1 MASWSDGLSKIHAKE
16 LLIGESS
23 KVEEV
28 FLSDHAIYD
37 PNELIRYLDAL
48 PKPSTNINDNHIL
61 EQFPVTKQR
70 QSCYKVF
77 LTSIFVISIICTIV
91 ILCRDHV
98 KNLLLWLEKV
108 ETPISFLIF
117 IILFTIVSFPIAWG
131 FVLLILAAGYLY
143 GFFYGSIVVATGGAV
158 GVTVAHLTMKKC
170 CRVYI
175 MTHLYNENMTPVIR
189 VVEGVQ
195 GFKVVALTRLTPI
208 PFGLQNG
215 LFSLTNIPLLSYIAA
230 SVMGLLP
237 FAFLNCYIAS
247 TLRSME
253 EVLTDES
260 NQTTGYIIFIV
271 QIMFTIALMWFVVRK
286 ARAELKKTV
295 EEEGATSPEIIVH
308 DYSKQPGITPFRN
321 VVNQI

>member
-1 MASWSDGLSKIHAKE
+1 MAFWSDGLSKFHAKE

-23 KVEEV
+23 KVEQV
-28 FLSDHAIYD
+28 FLSDHAVYGH
-37 PNELIRYLDAL
+37 NELVRYLDAL
-48 PKPSTNINDNHIL
+48 PKPSANIIDNHIL
-61 EQFPVTKQR
+61 EQLPATNRR
-70 QSCYKVF
+70 QSCYRVF

-108 ETPISFLIF
+108 DTPVSFSIF
-117 IILFTIVSFPIAWG
+117 VILFSIVSFPIAWG
-131 FVLLILAAGYLY
+131 FLLLILAAGYLY
-143 GFFYGSIVVATGGAV
+143 GFVYGSIVVATGGAV

-175 MTHLYNENMTPVIR
+175 MTHFYNENVTPVIR

-215 LFSLTNIPLLSYIAA
+215 LFSLTNISLLPYVAA

-237 FAFLNCYIAS
+237 FTFLNCYIGS

-253 EVLTDES
+253 DVLTDES

-271 QIMFTIALMWFVVRK
+271 QIIFTIALMWFVVRK

-295 EEEGATSPEIIVH
+295 EEEGVTSPEVI
-308 DYSKQPGITPFRN
+308 
-321 VVNQI
+321 